1 MKRFLTKVLL
11 LTLLC
16 CGILLCVNIFV
27 FGSQFSSS
35 YSAVL
40 LDKLD
45 RLNRVEEPKIILAGH
60 SALAFGIRS
69 DMMEEALGMP
79 VVNLGLHGAL
89 GNAFHEEIA
98 KCNIRPGDIVVLSH
112 STFSDDGKISDC
124 ANAWMT
130 IDAHFELLRLC
141 SLRDMAGM
149 LAAYPTYFQTAYFH
163 WKEGAGEDIPQ
174 NTPYSRYSF
183 NEYGDVMYKPR
194 ELQMDP
200 DSFFAENAVNLP
212 EINRTCV
219 DRINRLNAYVTK
231 RGATLVIAGYPIAY
245 GDYSTFSPSEI
256 QAFESE
262 LREVM
267 DCDVI
272 SDYTDYFYP
281 YRLFYDTTL
290 HLTQEGAVIRTQQL
304 ISELEQWRTATSAP

>member
-27 FGSQFSSS
+27 FGSQFSTS
-35 YSAVL
+35 YLAVL
-40 LDKLD
+40 QDKMD
-45 RLNRVEEPKIILAGH
+45 RLNRIEEPKIILVGH

-69 DMMEEALGMP
+69 DMMEDALGMP

-124 ANAWMT
+124 ATAWTT
-130 IDAHFELLRLC
+130 IDAHFALLRLC
-141 SLRDMAGM
+141 SLRDMVGM
-149 LAAYPTYFQTAYFH
+149 LAAYPTYFQTALTY
-163 WKEGAGEDIPQ
+163 WKNGAGEDIPQ
-174 NTPYSRYSF
+174 NTPYSRYAF
-183 NEYGDVMYKPR
+183 NEYGDVDYKPQA
-194 ELQMDP
+194 LQMDP
-200 DSFFAENAVNLP
+200 DSFFAENPVNLP
-212 EINRTCV
+212 EINRNCV
-219 DRINRLNAYVTK
+219 DRINRLNTYVTE
-231 RGATLVIAGYPIAY
+231 RGASLVIAGYPIAY
-245 GDYSTFSPSEI
+245 GDYSKFTPSEI
-256 QAFESE
+256 DAFESE
-262 LREVM
+262 LRDVM

-272 SDYTDYFYP
+272 SNYTDYLYP

-290 HLTQEGAVIRTQQL
+290 HLTQEGAEIRTQQL
-304 ISELEQWRTATSAP
+304 ISELAQWRAAASAS